1 MASKCLGVNGPGGP
15 LEKIVMIVLSKNT
28 IVGYVP
34 LEVGSYLEIHPVL
47 GLHAEAAPT
56 ILENLLMKRPS
67 DVGKINV
74 SSKELNTTE
83 EAVERIQRP
92 EDIPPKPSDIVA
104 NN

>member
-1 MASKCLGVNGPGGP
+1 MTKCYSVNGPRG
-15 LEKIVMIVLSKNT
+15 LVEETVTIVLTKNT
-28 IVGYVP
+28 VVGYVP
-34 LEVGSYLEIHPVL
+34 LKFGSRLEIHPFL

-92 EDIPPKPSDIVA
+92 EDIPPKPSDILA